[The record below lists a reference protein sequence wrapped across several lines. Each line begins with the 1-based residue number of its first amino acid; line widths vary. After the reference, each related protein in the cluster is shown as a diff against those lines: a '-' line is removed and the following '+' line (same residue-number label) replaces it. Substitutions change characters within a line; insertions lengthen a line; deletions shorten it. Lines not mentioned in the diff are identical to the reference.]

1 MSGIRESPN
10 GGGRI
15 LVVDD
20 ETSIVDAVATALRY
34 EGFEVEEAATGREA
48 LSAVTRFDPD
58 LIVLDWMLPDIDG
71 IEVGRRL
78 REQGQRNAILF
89 LTAKDAVENKVAAL
103 RAGGD
108 DYVTKPFSLAEV
120 VARVQAILRR
130 TGGDLP
136 GDVLRYADLTLDES
150 RHEVFRGDTRLQL
163 TATEFALLRFFLLNP
178 RRVLSKG
185 QILQNV
191 WRYDFRGNSNVVETN
206 VATYSTL
213 SSYLLDRTD
222 STLDQTAET
231 LRRPGPGGGIRSA
244 PPGTFVQ
251 VRSLD
256 GDTVVATFSGA
267 TLPGASVPAPK
278 LPGTVKPPTLNRSR
292 EAVRYF
298 TVGGAHGGTEY
309 RVRASIAQDDEAM
322 LLVASSLRDVNSTL
336 HRLLAI
342 ELVVTALVLAAIAG
356 LGLWL
361 VRLGLRPLDAIGET
375 ASAIA
380 AGDLSRRVERAEER
394 TEVGRLGLALNS
406 MLARIESSF
415 RAQEASER
423 KLRRFVADAS
433 HELRTPLSAV
443 RAYSELYDRGAA
455 ERPDDLERS
464 MQGISRESER
474 MSVLVEDL
482 LLLARLDDGR
492 PLEREPVE
500 LDEVVGEAVET
511 AQAVDPERAIELHAE
526 PATVLGDRV
535 RLRQIVDNLLANV
548 RAHTP
553 AGTPASVSV
562 RRKNGSAEIAVT
574 DAGPGLDE
582 EHLEHLFERFYRADA
597 SRSRASGGVGL
608 GLAIVAAVA
617 EAHGGTASA
626 SSRPGEGTT
635 VAIALPLAR
644 DAS

>member
-1 MSGIRESPN
+1 M
-10 GGGRI
+10 
-15 LVVDD
+15 V
-20 ETSIVDAVATALRY
+20 
-34 EGFEVEEAATGREA
+34 
-48 LSAVTRFDPD
+48 
-58 LIVLDWMLPDIDG
+58 
-71 IEVGRRL
+71 RRL
-78 REQGQRNAILF
+78 SLRARLLLGVVAL
-89 LTAKDAVENKVAAL
+89 AAVGLVAA
-103 RAGGD
+103 
-108 DYVTKPFSLAEV
+108 
-120 VARVQAILRR
+120 
-130 TGGDLP
+130 
-136 GDVLRYADLTLDES
+136 
-150 RHEVFRGDTRLQL
+150 
-163 TATEFALLRFFLLNP
+163 
-178 RRVLSKG
+178 
-185 QILQNV
+185 
-191 WRYDFRGNSNVVETN
+191 N

-222 STLDQTAET
+222 STLDQTAQT

-267 TLPGASVPAPK
+267 TLPGASVPAPN
-278 LPGTVKPPTLNRSR
+278 LPDAVKPPALNRTT

-298 TVGGAHGGTEY
+298 TVGGAHGGPEY
-309 RVRASIAQDDEAM
+309 RVRASIAQGDEAM

-336 HRLLAI
+336 NRLLAI

-361 VRLGLRPLDAIGET
+361 VRLGLRPLDAIGQT

-443 RAYSELYDRGAA
+443 RAYAELYDRGAA

-464 MQGISRESER
+464 MKGISRESER

-492 PLEREPVE
+492 PLERERVE

-511 AQAVDPERAIELHAE
+511 AQAVDPDRAIELHAE

-553 AGTPASVSV
+553 PGTPASVSV
-562 RRKNGSAEIAVT
+562 TRRNGSAEISVT

-582 EHLEHLFERFYRADA
+582 EHLEHLFERFYRADP
-597 SRSRASGGVGL
+597 SRARASGGVGL

-635 VAIALPLAR
+635 IAIALPLAR
-644 DAS
+644 DVG

>member
-1 MSGIRESPN
+1 MIKRLSLRARLLLG
-10 GGGRI
+10 
-15 LVVDD
+15 VVALA
-20 ETSIVDAVATALRY
+20 AVGL
-34 EGFEVEEAATGREA
+34 
-48 LSAVTRFDPD
+48 
-58 LIVLDWMLPDIDG
+58 
-71 IEVGRRL
+71 
-78 REQGQRNAILF
+78 
-89 LTAKDAVENKVAAL
+89 VAA
-103 RAGGD
+103 
-108 DYVTKPFSLAEV
+108 
-120 VARVQAILRR
+120 
-130 TGGDLP
+130 
-136 GDVLRYADLTLDES
+136 
-150 RHEVFRGDTRLQL
+150 
-163 TATEFALLRFFLLNP
+163 
-178 RRVLSKG
+178 
-185 QILQNV
+185 
-191 WRYDFRGNSNVVETN
+191 N

-222 STLDQTAET
+222 STLDQTAQT

-267 TLPGASVPAPK
+267 TLPGASVPAPN
-278 LPGTVKPPTLNRSR
+278 LPDAVKPPALNRTT

-298 TVGGAHGGTEY
+298 TVGGAHGGPEY
-309 RVRASIAQDDEAM
+309 RVRASIAQGDEAM

-336 HRLLAI
+336 NRLLAI

-361 VRLGLRPLDAIGET
+361 VRLGLRPLDAIGQT

-443 RAYSELYDRGAA
+443 RAYAELYDRGAA

-464 MQGISRESER
+464 MKGISRESER

-492 PLEREPVE
+492 PLERERVE

-511 AQAVDPERAIELHAE
+511 AQAVDPDRAIELHAE

-553 AGTPASVSV
+553 PGTPASVSV
-562 RRKNGSAEIAVT
+562 TRRNGSAEISVT

-582 EHLEHLFERFYRADA
+582 EHLEHLFERFYRADP
-597 SRSRASGGVGL
+597 SRARASGGVGL

-617 EAHGGTASA
+617 EAHGGSVAAVPRENAGATFRITLPAVQVADNSHRTPMAFSEAGASMV
-626 SSRPGEGTT
+626 PTT
-635 VAIALPLAR
+635 TKGGA
-644 DAS
+644 

>member
-1 MSGIRESPN
+1 MVKRLSLRARLLLG
-10 GGGRI
+10 
-15 LVVDD
+15 VVALA
-20 ETSIVDAVATALRY
+20 AVGL
-34 EGFEVEEAATGREA
+34 
-48 LSAVTRFDPD
+48 
-58 LIVLDWMLPDIDG
+58 
-71 IEVGRRL
+71 
-78 REQGQRNAILF
+78 
-89 LTAKDAVENKVAAL
+89 VAA
-103 RAGGD
+103 
-108 DYVTKPFSLAEV
+108 
-120 VARVQAILRR
+120 
-130 TGGDLP
+130 
-136 GDVLRYADLTLDES
+136 
-150 RHEVFRGDTRLQL
+150 
-163 TATEFALLRFFLLNP
+163 
-178 RRVLSKG
+178 
-185 QILQNV
+185 
-191 WRYDFRGNSNVVETN
+191 N

-222 STLDQTAET
+222 STLDQTAQT

-267 TLPGASVPAPK
+267 TLPGASVPAPN
-278 LPGTVKPPTLNRSR
+278 LPDAVRPPALNRTT

-298 TVGGAHGGTEY
+298 TVGGAHGGPEY
-309 RVRASIAQDDEAM
+309 RVRASIAQGDEAM

-336 HRLLAI
+336 NRLLAI

-361 VRLGLRPLDAIGET
+361 VRLGLRPLDAIGQT

-443 RAYSELYDRGAA
+443 RAYAELYDRGAA

-464 MQGISRESER
+464 MKGISRESER

-492 PLEREPVE
+492 PLERERVE

-511 AQAVDPERAIELHAE
+511 AQAVDPDRAIELHAE

-553 AGTPASVSV
+553 PGTPASVSV
-562 RRKNGSAEIAVT
+562 TRRNGSAEISVT

-582 EHLEHLFERFYRADA
+582 EHLEHLFERFYRADP
-597 SRSRASGGVGL
+597 SRARASGGVGL

-635 VAIALPLAR
+635 IAIALPLAR
-644 DAS
+644 DVG

>member
-1 MSGIRESPN
+1 M
-10 GGGRI
+10 
-15 LVVDD
+15 V
-20 ETSIVDAVATALRY
+20 
-34 EGFEVEEAATGREA
+34 
-48 LSAVTRFDPD
+48 
-58 LIVLDWMLPDIDG
+58 
-71 IEVGRRL
+71 RRL
-78 REQGQRNAILF
+78 SLRARLLLGVVAL
-89 LTAKDAVENKVAAL
+89 AAVGLVAA
-103 RAGGD
+103 
-108 DYVTKPFSLAEV
+108 
-120 VARVQAILRR
+120 
-130 TGGDLP
+130 
-136 GDVLRYADLTLDES
+136 
-150 RHEVFRGDTRLQL
+150 
-163 TATEFALLRFFLLNP
+163 
-178 RRVLSKG
+178 
-185 QILQNV
+185 
-191 WRYDFRGNSNVVETN
+191 N

-222 STLDQTAET
+222 STLDQTAQT

-267 TLPGASVPAPK
+267 TLPGASVPAPN
-278 LPGTVKPPTLNRSR
+278 LPDAVRPPALNRTT

-298 TVGGAHGGTEY
+298 TVGGAHGGPEY
-309 RVRASIAQDDEAM
+309 RVRASIAQGDEAM

-336 HRLLAI
+336 NRLLAI

-361 VRLGLRPLDAIGET
+361 VRLGLRPLDAIGQT

-443 RAYSELYDRGAA
+443 RAYAELYDRGAA

-464 MQGISRESER
+464 MQGISRESKR

-492 PLEREPVE
+492 PLERERVE

-511 AQAVDPERAIELHAE
+511 AQAVDPDRAIELHAE

-553 AGTPASVSV
+553 PGTPASVSV
-562 RRKNGSAEIAVT
+562 TRRNGSAEISVT

-582 EHLEHLFERFYRADA
+582 EHLEHLFERFYRADP
-597 SRSRASGGVGL
+597 SRARASGGVGL

-635 VAIALPLAR
+635 IAIALPLVL
-644 DAS
+644 DAV